1 MEFTI
6 QTAFVRE
13 KKIKDG
19 TRWQGVIE
27 YTVPGSDKHK
37 RFTEV
42 FPATVKDKEQAQR
55 RLKRLRDRAAKELTE
70 KEEPRPIKFD
80 ASMDVAEYVTQA
92 TRRRIITDKS
102 EESTAYG
109 YRFSLAHVQEGFAG
123 IKLRDLK
130 PAHVRDWIAG
140 MVEQGLSPA
149 TISKAFRLLK
159 AALDDAVD
167 DDVIPG
173 NPCSKRTVQ
182 LPAPRK
188 EKPNVLDERGR
199 AALSALLSGI
209 ESTPLG
215 VAANLARFTGMRR
228 GEICALRWC
237 DVDLDAATVSVS
249 KSIGIKQGGCYLKE
263 PKSEKGKR
271 SIPIPNAFVSILA
284 AYRDAMHE
292 EWASIARKSNGELNE
307 REFLNLFVIGSLDGR
322 YWNPTRL
329 GKAWQ
334 ALAESFNLK
343 GSEGRVVTLHDL
355 RHGFATIAVA
365 NSDVKSTSSILG
377 HSTAALTM
385 DVYAGDDEAAKRRTA
400 EAVARAYGF

>member
-1 MEFTI
+1 MEFTERSCYVK
-6 QTAFVRE
+6 QLNNR
-13 KKIKDG
+13 DG
-19 TRWQGVIE
+19 KPWRGFFE
-27 YTVPGSDKHK
+27 YYVPGDKKKHTVSK
-37 RFTEV
+37 VFDADKVKTE
-42 FPATVKDKEQAQR
+42 KQAER
-55 RLKRLRDRAAKELTE
+55 ALKKWRDDVMAELAAKQET
-70 KEEPRPIKFD
+70 KPD
-80 ASMDVAEYVTQA
+80 ASMDVAEYVVQA
-92 TRRRIITDKS
+92 TRRRIITDKL
-102 EESTAYG
+102 EASTIYN
-109 YRFSLAHVQEGFAG
+109 YRFSMQHVSDGFAG
-123 IKLRDLK
+123 ISLCDLK
-130 PAHVRDWIAG
+130 AAHVRDWIAG

-173 NPCSKRTVQ
+173 NPCSKKTVQ
-182 LPAPRK
+182 LPATRK

-199 AALSALLSGI
+199 AALTALLSGGI

-215 VAANLARFTGMRR
+215 IAANLARFTGMRR

-237 DVDLDAATVSVS
+237 DVDLDAATIYVS

-271 SIPIPNAFVSILA
+271 SIPIQQNFLPILA

-307 REFLNLFVIGSLDGR
+307 REFQSLFVLGTLDGR
-322 YWNPTRL
+322 FQNPTRL

-334 ALAESFNLK
+334 ALAESFNLR
-343 GSEGRVVTLHDL
+343 GSEGKVATLHDL
-355 RHGFATIAVA
+355 RHCFATIAVA